1 MNFNMNSVV
10 KAGGL
15 AAAAGLV
22 LALLSAIP
30 FINCLVLPLLC
41 VAWFALPIAAGMAY
55 GYFTPGKETT
65 GQSALG
71 GALAGGFGGL
81 AYSLVN
87 GIFGAVTGRTTAALD
102 QLQGIEGLEGVA
114 VDPTGFSVGGLLLG
128 ICISVF
134 AGLLFGAIGGV
145 LWPMFQA
152 NRGA

>member
-15 AAAAGLV
+15 AAAVGLV
-22 LALLSAIP
+22 LAVLSAIP

-71 GALAGGFGGL
+71 GALAGGYGGL
-81 AYSLVN
+81 AYGLVS
-87 GIFGAVTGRTTAALD
+87 GIFSAVTGGTAAAVE
-102 QLQGIEGLEGVA
+102 QLRA
-114 VDPTGFSVGGLLLG
+114 WTSAA
-128 ICISVF
+128 CC
-134 AGLLFGAIGGV
+134 
-145 LWPMFQA
+145 
-152 NRGA
+152 R